1 MLDFIEGMKILGE
14 ITIVIKGM
22 NENNDNNEFDKYE
35 LKIELD
41 ELVKAGL
48 SLSSAS
54 SYLAKKKNLT
64 KKLIYNLY

>member
-1 MLDFIEGMKILGE
+1 MKILGE
-14 ITIVIKGM
+14 ITIVIKGINKT
-22 NENNDNNEFDKYE
+22 NENNEFNKYE

-41 ELVKAGL
+41 ELIKAGL

-64 KKLIYNLY
+64 KKLIYSLH

>member
-1 MLDFIEGMKILGE
+1 MKIIGE
-14 ITIVIKGM
+14 ITVVIKGI
-22 NENNDNNEFDKYE
+22 NKTKGNNEFDKYE

-54 SYLAKKKNLT
+54 SYLAKKKNLA
-64 KKLIYNLY
+64 KKLIYSLH